1 MNQNINGNYYVL
13 IPGDSSTEWMMNLGN
28 VISMDDVISG
38 DYLDKVYTIYSNYLN
53 DDINLALSNRT
64 KNLYQR
70 ARSQELRIMRDI
82 LPKNIVEAIENMIQG
97 GRTYDDI
104 QDYISKNRN
113 DINAS
118 VKDFI
123 KSVSKETFDILV
135 NSNQIRMVEED
146 KYSLDKFDT
155 EFLKKYNLNGQ
166 VSFDEV
172 MNLINFTN
180 INYEINNQEYHKILF
195 GDPYQFKT
203 EKGKLDETKRIK
215 SFLSGRRRTFDHPDY
230 NNFLKN
236 KYNTVD
242 GIELD
247 DKTPGYHNYKE
258 YANTITFN
266 DVNIVGSIATLPN
279 VPQEIKDAYA
289 VDKDGNAKINETDAM
304 SWLMDATHKE
314 IALKEGQWSD
324 QAEAFHQWHM
334 AYTRRAFDKKGIKKY
349 TSDVLK
355 AKDAKLLESPI
366 PKHKLAVRK
375 PIISGNKN
383 NKTEID
389 LVLDKTSQMPL
400 YYHMVEDT
408 SLGAMYEQ
416 MFDQNIGYGIV
427 ISGRKVGSEGNHD
440 IYVDGKV
447 NTAKFENIVEV
458 PWKIYGTQV
467 ETMSEG
473 EKTQT
478 RGSQL
483 TKLSSMDL
491 YENGEP
497 ISEEGRV
504 AYERNTKALDM
515 LNENAYNELLNRL
528 GVIDLGDTY
537 ALENNQIISETL
549 MYEMMRRDLSENA
562 KDTIQLDENGEFMMP
577 FEASPSYIQIK
588 NILYSM
594 VNKALISPA
603 MSGAPHVQAPVT
615 MFEQA
620 TEGRSFARKTDTG
633 WVKISKAQYAAL
645 TEEEKKSVMLTDD
658 TLKFYEDEDGKRY
671 CEVLLPHW
679 FKNKFGNMTD
689 DQILKYLD
697 TTEGKKILTGIGF
710 RIPTQALSSVEVF
723 RVKGFL
729 PQYMGYTVIVPSEI
743 TTKAGSDFDID
754 KLNIY
759 LKSVYT
765 DRNGNVKLV
774 KWLGT
779 EEATKDFFTKVYDES
794 TERKA
799 LKKAELIE
807 AVDTLV
813 YGLDDTKGLIKKY
826 GDFILSIQDEYDDPF
841 VFRNEME
848 KELDKLTDDNINAQ
862 LRQSYINTMYKK
874 SLENEYYDS
883 LEELLTLPENF
894 NRLITPVDD
903 AGLEKIAELLDE
915 KRGYNE
921 SNVKGRLVNRNFMTN
936 MRHAFIS
943 GKRWV
948 GIAAVNITNL
958 SLRQKSKVF
967 LDPSKITSLS
977 ARERDFVEELAGE
990 IIIALPHNTLTNEGK
1005 TYVSLSGTTTADGKQ
1020 LISQRL
1026 SGYATAFVD
1035 IANKPFITKII
1046 KSDIVVS
1053 TFMFLE
1059 AIGAGNT
1066 GIYFLNQ
1073 PIIEK
1078 YLEHLDSIGSKSVMG
1093 KDNLEYIR
1101 DQFPTT
1107 EKAMRDA
1114 RISVDQ
1120 LLDNIQEYGEKGSF
1134 DQLKNAEQQLILNEF
1149 IKYKI
1154 LADQLFSYT
1163 QSTNYDTTRF
1173 GSSDALL
1180 KKEWATFNTSNFN
1193 LISNVDDVLAK
1204 TFIGKQ
1210 AELLSKSFASFG
1222 AIMKTELP
1230 EIKAYTIAT
1239 LKKYA
1244 TRKYMSS
1251 DDYEKIANLIK
1262 NSFIDYVI
1270 QNNTTM
1276 SNMIKPLLVD
1286 SETAVVNQLEQAK
1299 QKYPDMQILKDLIPV
1314 PGNREG
1320 SAKSIQLKANVKDAY
1335 SENLYVGMMREMRD
1349 TPELNSLYNNIVN
1362 VAILQGVGQSAIS
1375 IRNIIP
1381 VEDYAAKIAPI
1392 IQQLRP
1398 NPTLD
1403 AFENGMFERN
1413 NISNKDVVTD
1423 FIPYVYTPKPD
1434 ENGEYNELSIRL
1446 NPNTGEDEIVHFIPA
1461 FTSMKGVSKSSRRL
1475 LMLSD
1480 RFNSFQLSSDFLRIP
1495 KVITDKNSDYGKKIN
1510 IMTGVEVTKAD
1521 YAKMKQKGSQDLYD
1535 SYYYKKVYT
1544 TNKDKFGN
1552 PIPLTTL
1559 GTTKQDEPLTNYYYK
1574 LINVYGDG
1582 NRAVEYNTD
1591 FGPSVI
1597 DNGSMRIKQELNDQ
1611 DIVNALAP
1619 QIQEEVVSLPTEI
1632 IEPATER
1639 TTIQMQPQNVAK
1651 ILNGTKTTTIRESIP
1666 KGGNIAVGETKIV
1679 NFGGRDFNVTNRGQ
1693 LTINE
1698 AGGAEAIIKSEGLS
1712 NVNDFMYQQSKNWAK
1727 GQGKMYV
1734 YDITST
1740 EAVSQQTKPGEQL
1753 GLFGDTI
1760 TLKDGKT
1767 YNKSEIN
1774 SGMLETMGYTPK
1786 EIGKILK

>member
-1 MNQNINGNYYVL
+1 
-13 IPGDSSTEWMMNLGN
+13 
-28 VISMDDVISG
+28 
-38 DYLDKVYTIYSNYLN
+38 
-53 DDINLALSNRT
+53 
-64 KNLYQR
+64 
-70 ARSQELRIMRDI
+70 
-82 LPKNIVEAIENMIQG
+82 
-97 GRTYDDI
+97 
-104 QDYISKNRN
+104 
-113 DINAS
+113 
-118 VKDFI
+118 
-123 KSVSKETFDILV
+123 
-135 NSNQIRMVEED
+135 
-146 KYSLDKFDT
+146 
-155 EFLKKYNLNGQ
+155 
-166 VSFDEV
+166 
-172 MNLINFTN
+172 
-180 INYEINNQEYHKILF
+180 
-195 GDPYQFKT
+195 
-203 EKGKLDETKRIK
+203 
-215 SFLSGRRRTFDHPDY
+215 
-230 NNFLKN
+230 
-236 KYNTVD
+236 
-242 GIELD
+242 
-247 DKTPGYHNYKE
+247 
-258 YANTITFN
+258 
-266 DVNIVGSIATLPN
+266 
-279 VPQEIKDAYA
+279 
-289 VDKDGNAKINETDAM
+289 
-304 SWLMDATHKE
+304 
-314 IALKEGQWSD
+314 
-324 QAEAFHQWHM
+324 
-334 AYTRRAFDKKGIKKY
+334 
-349 TSDVLK
+349 
-355 AKDAKLLESPI
+355 
-366 PKHKLAVRK
+366 
-375 PIISGNKN
+375 
-383 NKTEID
+383 
-389 LVLDKTSQMPL
+389 
-400 YYHMVEDT
+400 
-408 SLGAMYEQ
+408 
-416 MFDQNIGYGIV
+416 
-427 ISGRKVGSEGNHD
+427 
-440 IYVDGKV
+440 
-447 NTAKFENIVEV
+447 
-458 PWKIYGTQV
+458 
-467 ETMSEG
+467 
-473 EKTQT
+473 
-478 RGSQL
+478 
-483 TKLSSMDL
+483 
-491 YENGEP
+491 
-497 ISEEGRV
+497 
-504 AYERNTKALDM
+504 
-515 LNENAYNELLNRL
+515 
-528 GVIDLGDTY
+528 
-537 ALENNQIISETL
+537 
-549 MYEMMRRDLSENA
+549 
-562 KDTIQLDENGEFMMP
+562 
-577 FEASPSYIQIK
+577 
-588 NILYSM
+588 
-594 VNKALISPA
+594 
-603 MSGAPHVQAPVT
+603 

-633 WVKISKAQYAAL
+633 WVKISKAQYAAF

-1244 TRKYMSS
+1244 TR
-1251 DDYEKIANLIK
+1251 
-1262 NSFIDYVI
+1262 
-1270 QNNTTM
+1270 NTY
-1276 SNMIKPLLVD
+1276 SKKPRK
-1286 SETAVVNQLEQAK
+1286 E
-1299 QKYPDMQILKDLIPV
+1299 
-1314 PGNREG
+1314 
-1320 SAKSIQLKANVKDAY
+1320 KAN
-1335 SENLYVGMMREMRD
+1335 
-1349 TPELNSLYNNIVN
+1349 
-1362 VAILQGVGQSAIS
+1362 
-1375 IRNIIP
+1375 
-1381 VEDYAAKIAPI
+1381 
-1392 IQQLRP
+1392 
-1398 NPTLD
+1398 
-1403 AFENGMFERN
+1403 F
-1413 NISNKDVVTD
+1413 
-1423 FIPYVYTPKPD
+1423 
-1434 ENGEYNELSIRL
+1434 
-1446 NPNTGEDEIVHFIPA
+1446 
-1461 FTSMKGVSKSSRRL
+1461 
-1475 LMLSD
+1475 
-1480 RFNSFQLSSDFLRIP
+1480 
-1495 KVITDKNSDYGKKIN
+1495 
-1510 IMTGVEVTKAD
+1510 
-1521 YAKMKQKGSQDLYD
+1521 
-1535 SYYYKKVYT
+1535 
-1544 TNKDKFGN
+1544 
-1552 PIPLTTL
+1552 
-1559 GTTKQDEPLTNYYYK
+1559 
-1574 LINVYGDG
+1574 
-1582 NRAVEYNTD
+1582 
-1591 FGPSVI
+1591 
-1597 DNGSMRIKQELNDQ
+1597 
-1611 DIVNALAP
+1611 
-1619 QIQEEVVSLPTEI
+1619 
-1632 IEPATER
+1632 
-1639 TTIQMQPQNVAK
+1639 
-1651 ILNGTKTTTIRESIP
+1651 
-1666 KGGNIAVGETKIV
+1666 
-1679 NFGGRDFNVTNRGQ
+1679 
-1693 LTINE
+1693 
-1698 AGGAEAIIKSEGLS
+1698 
-1712 NVNDFMYQQSKNWAK
+1712 
-1727 GQGKMYV
+1727 
-1734 YDITST
+1734 
-1740 EAVSQQTKPGEQL
+1740 
-1753 GLFGDTI
+1753 
-1760 TLKDGKT
+1760 
-1767 YNKSEIN
+1767 
-1774 SGMLETMGYTPK
+1774 
-1786 EIGKILK
+1786 